1 VFIADPSDR
10 AVCVGG
16 RSIAG
21 IAGSNSARDMDIR
34 LLCLFC
40 VVCDGLITPTG
51 VRLELWVV

>member
-1 VFIADPSDR
+1 VFIADLNDR

-16 RSIAG
+16 RSIVG

-34 LLCLFC
+34 FLCLFC
-40 VVCDGLITPTG
+40 VVCDGLIIPTG